1 MKGEL
6 FIARVNAFGI
16 WRIGDYYIGLYNYI
30 QYLYAVTNT
39 CIGNGMC
46 WVCDGRKFT
55 GESLE
60 ARIKKIEKL
69 ILLEHLTYLT
79 HFQALFECLSS
90 VEIKMNIRPK

>member
-39 CIGNGMC
+39 CIGNGIC
-46 WVCDGRKFT
+46 WVCDGRRFT
-55 GESLE
+55 GVSLE
-60 ARIKKIEKL
+60 ARIKKKNREINL
-69 ILLEHLTYLT
+69 IGNISDT
-79 HFQALFECLSS
+79 FSALFECLSS
-90 VEIKMNIRPK
+90 VEIKMNLRPK

>member
-1 MKGEL
+1 
-6 FIARVNAFGI
+6 
-16 WRIGDYYIGLYNYI
+16 
-30 QYLYAVTNT
+30 
-39 CIGNGMC
+39 MC

-90 VEIKMNIRPK
+90 VEIKMNLRPK